1 MIFKVN
7 FNKHITDMKIALGSD
22 HAGVEYKKAIVEHLK
37 NKGIE
42 TQDFGPQT
50 TESVDYP
57 DYIHPVAD
65 AVEKGEADM
74 GIILCGSG
82 NGAGM
87 TANKHQ
93 GIRAALCWMP
103 AIARLARAHNDANVL
118 ALGAGI
124 TGPNL
129 AKRMVE
135 VFLNTDF
142 EGGRHARRVAQLDAI
157 RP

>member
-1 MIFKVN
+1 
-7 FNKHITDMKIALGSD
+7 MKIALGSD

-103 AIARLARAHNDANVL
+103 EIARLARAHNDANVL
-118 ALGAGI
+118 DIPARFVSPETALE
-124 TGPNL
+124 
-129 AKRMVE
+129 MVDISLSE
-135 VFLNTDF
+135 PF
-142 EGGRHARRVAQLDAI
+142 EGGRHQRRIDKIPACK
-157 RP
+157 

>member
-7 FNKHITDMKIALGSD
+7 FDKHITDMKIALGSD

-57 DYIHPVAD
+57 DYIHPVAS
-65 AVEKGEADM
+65 AVENGQADM

-103 AIARLARAHNDANVL
+103 EIARLARAHNDANVL
-118 ALGAGI
+118 DIPARFVSLETALEMADI
-124 TGPNL
+124 
-129 AKRMVE
+129 
-135 VFLNTDF
+135 FLSEPF
-142 EGGRHARRVAQLDAI
+142 EGGRHQRRIDKIPACK
-157 RP
+157 

>member
-1 MIFKVN
+1 
-7 FNKHITDMKIALGSD
+7 MKIALGSD

-65 AVEKGEADM
+65 AVEKGDADM

-103 AIARLARAHNDANVL
+103 EIARLARAHNDANVL
-118 ALGAGI
+118 DIPARFVSQETALE
-124 TGPNL
+124 
-129 AKRMVE
+129 MVDI
-135 VFLNTDF
+135 FLSEPF
-142 EGGRHARRVAQLDAI
+142 EGGRHQRRIDKIPACK
-157 RP
+157 

>member
-65 AVEKGEADM
+65 AVEKGDADM

-103 AIARLARAHNDANVL
+103 EIARLARAHNDANVL
-118 ALGAGI
+118 DIPARFVSPETALE
-124 TGPNL
+124 
-129 AKRMVE
+129 MVDI
-135 VFLNTDF
+135 FLSEPF
-142 EGGRHARRVAQLDAI
+142 EGGRHRRRIDKKPACT
-157 RP
+157 

>member
-65 AVEKGEADM
+65 AVEKGDANM

-103 AIARLARAHNDANVL
+103 EIARLARAHNDANVL
-118 ALGAGI
+118 DIPARFVSPETALE
-124 TGPNL
+124 
-129 AKRMVE
+129 MVDI
-135 VFLNTDF
+135 FLSEPF
-142 EGGRHARRVAQLDAI
+142 EGGRHQRRIDKIPACK
-157 RP
+157 

>member
-57 DYIHPVAD
+57 DYIHPVAN

-103 AIARLARAHNDANVL
+103 EIARLARAHNDANVL
-118 ALGAGI
+118 DIPARFVSPETALE
-124 TGPNL
+124 
-129 AKRMVE
+129 MVDI
-135 VFLNTDF
+135 FLSEPF
-142 EGGRHARRVAQLDAI
+142 EGGRHQRRIDKIPACK
-157 RP
+157 

>member
-50 TESVDYP
+50 TESVDDP

-65 AVEKGEADM
+65 AVEKGDADM

-103 AIARLARAHNDANVL
+103 EIARLARAHNDANVL
-118 ALGAGI
+118 DIPARFVSPETALE
-124 TGPNL
+124 
-129 AKRMVE
+129 MVDI
-135 VFLNTDF
+135 FLSEPF
-142 EGGRHARRVAQLDAI
+142 EGGRHQRRIDKIPACK
-157 RP
+157 

>member
-1 MIFKVN
+1 
-7 FNKHITDMKIALGSD
+7 MKIALGSD

-42 TQDFGPQT
+42 TQDVGPQT

-65 AVEKGEADM
+65 AVEKGDADM

-103 AIARLARAHNDANVL
+103 EIARLARAHNDANVL
-118 ALGAGI
+118 DIPARFVSPETALE
-124 TGPNL
+124 
-129 AKRMVE
+129 MVDI
-135 VFLNTDF
+135 FLSEPF
-142 EGGRHARRVAQLDAI
+142 EGGRHQRRIDKIPACK
-157 RP
+157 

>member
-65 AVEKGEADM
+65 AIEKGEADM

-103 AIARLARAHNDANVL
+103 EIARLARAHNDANVL
-118 ALGAGI
+118 DIPARFVSPETALE
-124 TGPNL
+124 
-129 AKRMVE
+129 MVDI
-135 VFLNTDF
+135 FLSEPF
-142 EGGRHARRVAQLDAI
+142 EGGRHQRRIDKIPACK
-157 RP
+157 

>member
-103 AIARLARAHNDANVL
+103 EIARLARAHNDANVL
-118 ALGAGI
+118 DIPARFVSPETALE
-124 TGPNL
+124 
-129 AKRMVE
+129 MVDI
-135 VFLNTDF
+135 FLSEPF
-142 EGGRHARRVAQLDAI
+142 EGGRHQRRIDKIPACK
-157 RP
+157 